1 MKLEKIS
8 IWSKS
13 INDNKAYLV
22 RILKII
28 IFIIS
33 LLFIA
38 YISYNNYDN
47 IKESLI
53 FDRKNILLELL
64 FLSLVYAIS
73 LIFVAIAWQNIL
85 SLLSNKKL
93 SLLLI
98 LVWLKSN
105 IYKYLPGNIF
115 NYVYRQLISKKMGVS
130 HKVLLESNIVEAI
143 LIISTSILISSI
155 ILLLVYDFTFNEY
168 FSLINTNYIYIV
180 ISFFITVFWYLYKY
194 RQIKVI
200 NYWKSIACYMIFF
213 IGIGGSV
220 YFVLNYQM
228 NIEFSF
234 LLITAIYTF
243 AWLVGFI
250 TPGAPGGI
258 GVRESVFIILSHGVL
273 GEVDAVILSAIL
285 RFVSI
290 IGEVILFVIASIMLK
305 NIEELK

>member
-250 TPGAPGGI
+250 TPGASGGI
-258 GVRESVFIILSHGVL
+258 GVREGVFIILLHGVL